1 MDTEEGG
8 ASPRNGGGDTQDYDG
23 GIPRNGGGAIPRNS
37 TQGYGRVAIPR
48 SGGGGSQDYGGGS
61 TEGYVGGKAPRNG
74 DGTTSRGHGAIMQ
87 ATGSCGRGRNR

>member
-23 GIPRNGGGAIPRNS
+23 GIPRN
-37 TQGYGRVAIPR
+37 GRVAIPR